1 MHPRAFALAVLALMP
16 VTARAEFIMQQ
27 DAPPPV
33 GMSAQIPNSSAE
45 HARLAR
51 AYWLRT
57 HRGPAIPA
65 AAAQVRVGMADGFG
79 KDVPLKVA
87 LLQILPLN
95 VTAQFGQGVDA
106 EQVVDWSGGKPWQA
120 VLHDVVQ
127 PLHLHATV
135 SGSVVRIDPTQD

>member
-27 DAPPPV
+27 DAPPV

-51 AYWLRT
+51 AYWFRT
-57 HRGPAIPA
+57 HRGLAVPAT
-65 AAAQVRVGMADGFG
+65 AAQVRVGMADGFG

-127 PLHLHATV
+127 PLHLRATV